1 MTRRPLWM
9 IAAIAALVAAGLA
22 FQQAAGNAPRELASL
37 IPPGPL
43 LVLEAK
49 DFHSLLNEWN
59 SSRTKAAWLKSA
71 NYEVFSRSRL
81 LQRLELSQTEFAAAA
96 GLPPDMNLLESAA
109 GAQSAL
115 ALYDIGNLEF
125 LYVTRMPAEQFAATQ
140 LWKLR
145 GSYQPR
151 QSAGI
156 GYYVKTDPA
165 TRHSAVFAATQGY
178 VFLATREDALAGA
191 LALLAN
197 QSAVAVN
204 QEAWF
209 VRSVQATGA
218 KGELRLVMNL
228 ERLVVTPHFRTYWI
242 HRNNSEVRRFSAGIS
257 DLNRVAGDFHED
269 RVFLRAS
276 EQQPSWN
283 ESALNQAARFAPAS
297 AGFVQGWA
305 TPTPEQV
312 WALVRS
318 RVLAPEP
325 AAQDAGNRAPQVNLT
340 EGVSGDESDLEA
352 RIDLPP
358 VDLSDQPEYQPLQRL
373 LRSAPIEAVVQIRTT
388 RPNGVFVGIESG
400 IVLLSGADWD
410 ADAARAALSTALW
423 SSWGIGAAGPLPDLG
438 SVKLAVN
445 GRAILIATS
454 KELLDAMLASRSSL
468 LPAARYAALYRHSQE
483 FKNLTRVTALIDA
496 PNAAAAGG
504 AEPPFFSRNLASLGE
519 TLSWVDSESVSVHE
533 SAADVRETVRYQV
546 RK

>member
-1 MTRRPLWM
+1 MTRRPLW
-9 IAAIAALVAAGLA
+9 IISAIAALVAAGLA

-49 DFHSLLNEWN
+49 DFHSLLHEWN
-59 SSRTKAAWLKSA
+59 SSATKAAWLKSA

-125 LYVTRMPAEQFAATQ
+125 LYITRMPAEQFAATQ

-156 GYYVKTDPA
+156 AYYVKTDPA
-165 TRHSAVFAATQGY
+165 TRHSAVFCATQGY

-191 LALLAN
+191 LALLGG

-228 ERLVVTPHFRTYWI
+228 ERLATTPHFRTYWI
-242 HRNNSEVRRFSAGIS
+242 QRNNSAVKRFSAGIS
-257 DLNRVAGDFHED
+257 DLSRVAGDFHED

-276 EQQPSWN
+276 EQQPAWN

-305 TPTPEQV
+305 TPPPEQV

-325 AAQDAGNRAPQVNLT
+325 VEQDAGNRAPQVNLT
-340 EGVSGDESDLEA
+340 EGVAGDESDLEA

-358 VDLSDQPEYQPLQRL
+358 VDLSDPPEYQPLQRL

-388 RPNGVFVGIESG
+388 RLNGVFVGIESG
-400 IVLLSGADWD
+400 IVLLAGADWD
-410 ADAARAALSTALW
+410 ADAARNALSTALS
-423 SSWGIGAAGPLPDLG
+423 SSWGIGAAGSLPDLG
-438 SVKLAVN
+438 YVKLAIS
-445 GRAILIATS
+445 GRALLIATN
-454 KELLDAMLASRSSL
+454 KELLDAMLASQSSL

-483 FKNLTRVTALIDA
+483 LKNLTRVTTLIDA
-496 PNAAAAGG
+496 PNAVAAGG
-504 AEPPFFSRNLASLGE
+504 TEPPFFSRNLASLGE